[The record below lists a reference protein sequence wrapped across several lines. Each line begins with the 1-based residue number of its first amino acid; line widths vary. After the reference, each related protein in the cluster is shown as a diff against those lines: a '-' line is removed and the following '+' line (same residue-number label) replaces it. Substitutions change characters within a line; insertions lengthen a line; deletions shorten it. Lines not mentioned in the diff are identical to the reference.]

1 MQPAYAHLAGGA
13 TCPVARALADR
24 VMSLPMGPYLP
35 DDDIHL
41 VCATLLKAV
50 GMAADA
56 PSPDFATPAVS
67 V

>member
-1 MQPAYAHLAGGA
+1 
-13 TCPVARALADR
+13 
-24 VMSLPMGPYLP
+24 MGPYLP
-35 DDDIHL
+35 DDDIHR

-50 GMAADA
+50 GKVADA